1 MKKKIFIFLS
11 LFVYMK
17 NMKSQFFGDEY
28 IQTRGT
34 NVFNISCGYG
44 GLPNEYKTHT
54 LHSISKDV
62 FVKPGIHYGLSYER
76 LIFNKVGLGIE
87 INRGSASVNFK
98 SPDITGN
105 IMYNYK
111 YLFTTVRAMVKVNYH
126 LFESEDF
133 DVYVFGAGGY
143 KFSDYKLYTNDEA
156 EYNRSISKISPF
168 ALKAGLG
175 GRYFFTNNFGLNLEA
190 AFGSPYISA
199 GISYKFL
206 AESDGGSGF
215 TFDLFDGDEDDD

>member
-1 MKKKIFIFLS
+1 MKQKIFIFLS

-17 NMKSQFFGDEY
+17 NMQSQFFGDEY

-44 GLPNEYKTHT
+44 GLPNEYKRNT

-62 FVKPGIHYGLSYER
+62 FVKPGIHYGLSFER
-76 LIFNKVGLGIE
+76 LIFNKIGLGVE
-87 INRGSASVNFK
+87 INRGTASVNFK

-105 IMYNYK
+105 VLYNYK

-133 DVYVFGAGGY
+133 DVYIFGAAGY
-143 KFSDYKLYTNDEA
+143 KFSDYKLYTNDAA
-156 EYNRSISKISPF
+156 EYNRSISKTSPF
-168 ALKAGLG
+168 ALKAGVG

-190 AFGSPYISA
+190 SVGSPYISA
-199 GISYKFL
+199 GLSYKFL

-215 TFDLFDGDEDDD
+215 SFDLFDVDDDDD